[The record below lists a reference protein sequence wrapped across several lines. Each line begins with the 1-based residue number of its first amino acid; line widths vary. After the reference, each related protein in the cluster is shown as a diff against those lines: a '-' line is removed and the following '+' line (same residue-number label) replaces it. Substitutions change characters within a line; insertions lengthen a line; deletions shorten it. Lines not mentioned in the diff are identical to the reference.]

1 MTFEPPTDVRS
12 DALRLLSGGLF
23 VLTSCDDD
31 AIHAA
36 AVSWVS
42 QVSSQPVLVLVA
54 LRRNSHLA
62 QAVRSSHRFAL
73 NILGR
78 EQQDIAGRFLSH
90 QVLSV
95 TDEDLAGEAFRM
107 SPSKCPLLTD
117 TLAWLE
123 CRFAAE
129 PSSPGDHCLIL
140 GEVTS
145 AGVRREGRTLTLWDT
160 PWSYG
165 GTLTGEQLGF
175 PG

>member
-12 DALRLLSGGLF
+12 EALRLLSGGLF
-23 VLTSCDDD
+23 VLTSCADDTV
-31 AIHAA
+31 HAA

-42 QVSSQPVLVLVA
+42 QVSAAPVLTMVA

-73 NILGR
+73 NILGK
-78 EQQDIAGRFLSH
+78 EQEEIARGFLSH
-90 QVLSV
+90 RVL
-95 TDEDLAGEAFRM
+95 DANAEDLAGQEFRM
-107 SPSKCPLLTD
+107 SASRCPLITD
-117 TLAWLE
+117 ALAWLE

-129 PSSPGDHCLIL
+129 LTSPGDHCLIL

-145 AGVRREGRTLTLWDT
+145 TGVRREGLPLSLVDT

-165 GTLTGEQLGF
+165 GVAAS
-175 PG
+175 